1 MKKLITSAAALA
13 MALGMVSASATAAD
27 LKACWV
33 YVGAIGD
40 FGWTYQHNQGVEAV
54 KKEFGDKVERGRT
67 RRCRSATAAPGEGT
81 SRPLGRRRLRIRR
94 GHRG

>member
-13 MALGMVSASATAAD
+13 LALGLASASASAAD

-40 FGWTYQHNQGVEAV
+40 FGWTYQHDQGRLAAEE
-54 KKEFGDKVERGRT
+54 EFGDKLETVYVENVAEAD
-67 RRCRSATAAPGEGT
+67 S
-81 SRPLGRRRLRIRR
+81 
-94 GHRG
+94 